1 MRFVSKFCKKME
13 YKILFE
19 CFLGYRY
26 FIKFESFDINL
37 TKLCDGIT
45 YQEGDKSLIMINDA
59 KNEQCLIKKHM
70 KH

>member
-45 YQEGDKSLIMINDA
+45 YQEGDA